1 MQTRLHANIV
11 LIVLSRAPQQE
22 PHAVYIF
29 PRCHLRDQ
37 KLPTPSVS
45 GRKPDISHLAA
56 CQVSHGKE
64 RDLPVSW
71 HPCWQGQQSG
81 KQDPLTHQ
89 GKPWGR
95 VSKTPVRFFFFFRR
109 LGVER
114 RQPSLCSESKAV
126 YFHAFKRQ
134 NHLSP
139 HKGKKREDGRGL
151 RASLARQPQRGGWG
165 LGGWGGQQHRSTA
178 RMLKCSPHRPSN
190 HQRST
195 PDNLRFRHIQVS

>member
-1 MQTRLHANIV
+1 MQTRLPANIV

-95 VSKTPVRFFFFFRR
+95 VSKTPVRFFFFFQASGGGKKTTESVLGIQSRLFPCLQKAKSSEPSQGEEKRR
-109 LGVER
+109 WEGTQSLTGEATTKRRVGTGGLGW
-114 RQPSLCSESKAV
+114 PAAPI
-126 YFHAFKRQ
+126 HRQ
-134 NHLSP
+134 NVKMLSP
-139 HKGKKREDGRGL
+139 QTQQSPALHT
-151 RASLARQPQRGGWG
+151 RQ
-165 LGGWGGQQHRSTA
+165 
-178 RMLKCSPHRPSN
+178 
-190 HQRST
+190 
-195 PDNLRFRHIQVS
+195 FEI

>member
-1 MQTRLHANIV
+1 MVICYANTPPRQHCPHCAKPGTPT
-11 LIVLSRAPQQE
+11 RAPCCLHLSKMPPQRSKVTYPQCFRQE
-22 PHAVYIF
+22 
-29 PRCHLRDQ
+29 
-37 KLPTPSVS
+37 T
-45 GRKPDISHLAA
+45 GISHLAG
-56 CQVSHGKE
+56 CQVSHRKE

-95 VSKTPVRFFFFFRR
+95 VSKTPVRFFFFFFRL

-151 RASLARQPQRGGWG
+151 RASLARQPQSGGWG
-165 LGGWGGQQHRSTA
+165 LGAGVASSTDPPPE
-178 RMLKCSPHRPSN
+178 C
-190 HQRST
+190 
-195 PDNLRFRHIQVS
+195 